1 MFVFFVDKRMFVLYT
16 CFKLIKHLF
25 ELALGGIFM
34 NKRVFNPYLTR
45 LITLGAVL
53 VIALIIVIAGNSVAS
68 AQSSTPEKTK
78 MYMSIDIKDGD
89 TLWDIAEEYADP
101 AYYTISEY
109 VEELKSM
116 NGLNRDTIHAGNSL
130 VIAYY
135 E

>member
-1 MFVFFVDKRMFVLYT
+1 MILK
-16 CFKLIKHLF
+16 KI
-25 ELALGGIFM
+25 GIF
-34 NKRVFNPYLTR
+34 VG
-45 LITLGAVL
+45 TLLLASFVNADVL
-53 VIALIIVIAGNSVAS
+53 EVKENH
-68 AQSSTPEKTK
+68 PTK
-78 MYMSIDIKDGD
+78 YVVQKGD